1 MPEEELSGAPDSL
14 ILERVRAEAPVLLTM
29 DKGIGDIR
37 SNPPEQYAGT
47 VLFRPSA
54 TGRGAVLDF
63 VRHHLPDIL
72 QLDLARR
79 LLVVTDRAFRL
90 R

>member
-1 MPEEELSGAPDSL
+1 
-14 ILERVRAEAPVLLTM
+14 M

-37 SNPPEQYAGT
+37 SNPPEQYAGI

-54 TGRGAVLDF
+54 TGRGAVLNF
-63 VRHHLPDIL
+63 LRHHPPAIL
-72 QLDLARR
+72 QLDLTGR